1 MASYENSDV
10 TFFARENVMFLMN
23 GGIYYPPLMFYLS
36 LNIDT
41 LPVMQHCL
49 GTPASHTHT
58 AFNMAFNNIWIY
70 HSLSALL
77 SVYEHDTCF
86 KILK

>member
-1 MASYENSDV
+1 MV
-10 TFFARENVMFLMN
+10 GF
-23 GGIYYPPLMFYLS
+23 IIPLMFYLS

-49 GTPASHTHT
+49 ATLASHTRI
-58 AFNMAFNNIWIY
+58 AFNMPFNDIWIY
-70 HSLSALL
+70 HSLSASL